1 MSIRVALGAD
11 HAGYELKSALLLW
24 LKDQGYDM
32 LDVGAFSLDPQDDY
46 PDFSQAVAQAVS
58 SGQAKQGILVC
69 GSGVGAVIAANKVPG
84 ARAGLCHDTYSAGQ
98 GVEHDDMN
106 VLCLGA
112 RVIGEVLARDLIK
125 AFLNAQFTGEE
136 RHRRRLEKVLALE
149 QQALQ
154 TGNSLTGGEQ

>member
-84 ARAGLCHDTYSAGQ
+84 ARAGICHDTYSAGQ

-106 VLCLGA
+106 VLCIGA
-112 RVIGEVLARDLIK
+112 RIVVEELAKELVA
-125 AFLNAQFTGEE
+125 AFAGAHFSGEE
-136 RHRRRLEKVLALE
+136 RHQRRLGKVLALE
-149 QQALQ
+149 AEMGNGPS
-154 TGNSLTGGEQ
+154 TGSG